1 MVFHILAATK
11 VSFYLLIKK
20 KKSDSSAFVVGLL
33 STAIT
38 FAAEFS

>member
-1 MVFHILAATK
+1 MLAATK
-11 VSFYLLIKK
+11 VSFYLLIKKKK

-38 FAAEFS
+38 FPAELS